1 MAARIISWK
10 VLDQRIDYPRCR
22 KHVANFR
29 VLVTDTSF
37 YQLLI
42 GDTYLHSWE
51 VLGQILTSK
60 EAEGMLLDVGM
71 YATLLPAL
79 MLHCLHTLTAT

>member
-10 VLDQRIDYPRCR
+10 VLGRRIDYPQHRR
-22 KHVANFR
+22 HAANLR
-29 VLVTDTSF
+29 DLVTDTNF
-37 YQLLI
+37 DQLLI

-51 VLGQILTSK
+51 VLGQILNSK

-71 YATLLPAL
+71 YATCP
-79 MLHCLHTLTAT
+79 LHSGRITCIL

>member
-1 MAARIISWK
+1 MTQQTHKSQENTN
-10 VLDQRIDYPRCR
+10 V
-22 KHVANFR
+22 N
-29 VLVTDTSF
+29 
-37 YQLLI
+37 QLHI

-71 YATLLPAL
+71 
-79 MLHCLHTLTAT
+79 